1 MQNKHIKNR
10 TFFESTNEESE
21 TFCALVAL
29 SSKLC
34 GSLSCSKPPCFGNE
48 RHNACKSHVITD
60 HEKLTSNSKKK
71 KQRSEQKFTT
81 ERQRSVRAL
90 HAIDVSIAI
99 VDVPNWEKGVMG
111 AKVLFPLF
119 LFSDEEKS
127 FRRRDTFMGVRKL
140 MKIVKCPNK
149 RFPFSRSQWDFARA
163 WSNNEGLEHL
173 IVPRASMTPHVCLTW
188 AVGLKKL
195 VKHFP

>member
-1 MQNKHIKNR
+1 MRSRKLFVRLWLWAQSSAVR
-10 TFFESTNEESE
+10 FLVRSRPALGTN
-21 TFCALVAL
+21 AIMHAKAMLL
-29 SSKLC
+29 
-34 GSLSCSKPPCFGNE
+34 
-48 RHNACKSHVITD
+48 RIMKSWQATAR
-60 HEKLTSNSKKK
+60 KK
-71 KQRSEQKFTT
+71 KQRSERKFTT

-173 IVPRASMTPHVCLTW
+173 GVPRASMTPHVCLTW